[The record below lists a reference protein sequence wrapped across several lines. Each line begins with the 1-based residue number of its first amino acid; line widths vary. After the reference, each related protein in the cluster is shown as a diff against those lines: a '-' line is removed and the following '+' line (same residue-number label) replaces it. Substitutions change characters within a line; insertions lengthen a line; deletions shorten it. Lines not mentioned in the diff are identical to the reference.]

1 MTTKGYHL
9 FLFKFRI
16 FLKSLF
22 SSLSTHKT
30 YLCVVPSVCVWGGG
44 GGAEGSYDV
53 DDTMCVITL
62 ELELLDFRQ
71 SNPVLPKIITN
82 KFP

>member
-30 YLCVVPSVCVWGGG
+30 YLCVVPSVCVCG

-53 DDTMCVITL
+53 DDTTCVITL

>member
-1 MTTKGYHL
+1 MCGAQ
-9 FLFKFRI
+9 
-16 FLKSLF
+16 
-22 SSLSTHKT
+22 
-30 YLCVVPSVCVWGGG
+30 CVCVWGGG
-44 GGAEGSYDV
+44 AWKEGSYDV